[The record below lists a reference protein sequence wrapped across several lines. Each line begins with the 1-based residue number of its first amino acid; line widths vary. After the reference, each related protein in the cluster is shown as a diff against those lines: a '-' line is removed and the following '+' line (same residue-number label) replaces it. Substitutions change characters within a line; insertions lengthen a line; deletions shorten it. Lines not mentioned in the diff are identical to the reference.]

1 VGLIKKKIT
10 DKIDGRTIK
19 RNGLKKSRSLGEVQM
34 LLDQAKLDG
43 NRMQITI
50 WESVILK
57 IKSDNEKNK

>member
-1 VGLIKKKIT
+1 MTIKRGK
-10 DKIDGRTIK
+10 DYIDGRTIK
-19 RNGLKKSRSLGEVQM
+19 RNGLSKNRSLGEVQM

-57 IKSDNEKNK
+57 LRSDDEKNK